1 MEIGERQ
8 SNVTW
13 LACRILALTRHIAF
27 VELDYRLCNG
37 RERLFHL
44 LCCDSLPAHAL
55 CLAFSLKN
63 GTLRPWDPVSFC
75 IICRLTLTLTQLMY
89 ANLVI
94 CHNAIRKGKHFGGNK
109 ILVDCD
115 GRSSRHQLVIAQ
127 SISSTITKGQKMR
140 VGGKF
145 SLFEKKKSYLPFE
158 CLFFFLSL
166 ILPMSASDA

>member
-94 CHNAIRKGKHFGGNK
+94 CHNAIRKGKHFGGYK

-115 GRSSRHQLVIAQ
+115 GRSSRHHLAIAIHIEYYNKRTKNAGRREIFVI
-127 SISSTITKGQKMR
+127 
-140 VGGKF
+140 
-145 SLFEKKKSYLPFE
+145 
-158 CLFFFLSL
+158 
-166 ILPMSASDA
+166 